1 MIARQEK
8 ARAHLSDN
16 FIVEVRSAM
25 SQVEGMKHSRLYSKL
40 YCILRKQFIKQN
52 GYNRLFGGTL
62 DNGPADSLPLYI
74 LDNDDEL

>member
-25 SQVEGMKHSRLYSKL
+25 SQVEGMKHSRLYTVL
-40 YCILRKQFIKQN
+40 YTQETVYKAKWI
-52 GYNRLFGGTL
+52 
-62 DNGPADSLPLYI
+62 
-74 LDNDDEL
+74 